1 MHKSRPKSRSKN
13 RRGTSLVENL
23 MIIFLITFV
32 LVMGYMMTALSK
44 GDEYAKEYVQGGGG
58 AGQTKKVLK
67 AKPAKQKAQKVEV
80 ESEDEVILNPQ
91 HLASTHKPHVKEDVM
106 SLKNEY
112 PRKDAPH
119 CPPHPPSDY
128 PHEYP
133 ILDILANWPPDM
145 PDFRPEVVYNSLC
158 YFDYSLEGD
167 RAAALNYRKAE
178 VPFVVR
184 NIPDV
189 DDTALRWSDPMY
201 MKNLL
206 GNSNYKVEE
215 SVNNHFMY
223 WRNPAKGAKV
233 KERDG
238 KTWTQ
243 PTEMI
248 KMQFDEWLEKAES
261 YKGAKAESKHWYF
274 RVSGC
279 SPNGGGCPSPNTQEL
294 FDEIP
299 IFKPQESLFM
309 VKPKSQ
315 RGIHCRF
322 GMTGVIAEN
331 HFDGSRNFIAL
342 LMGERRYI
350 LSKPKN
356 CKNMA
361 LLPKEHPSGRHSEVD
376 WSDPDLGTFPQFK
389 KVTSTEVVMQAGD
402 VLYLPTQWFHYIISL
417 GTNYQCNTR
426 SGKSD
431 DFQRDIRDC
440 GF

>member
-1 MHKSRPKSRSKN
+1 
-13 RRGTSLVENL
+13 
-23 MIIFLITFV
+23 MIVFLLTFIC
-32 LVMGYMMTALSK
+32 VMGYMMTALSRIELGPEK
-44 GDEYAKEYVQGGGG
+44 ETAKTGHKKIAKEIT
-58 AGQTKKVLK
+58 AAALESSEESILK
-67 AKPAKQKAQKVEV
+67 P
-80 ESEDEVILNPQ
+80 P
-91 HLASTHKPHVKEDVM
+91 HLSTTHKLNVKEDVL
-106 SLKNEY
+106 SLKSEFV
-112 PRKDAPH
+112 RKDTPH
-119 CPPHPPSDY
+119 CPPTPPKDY
-128 PHEYP
+128 PNEYP
-133 ILDILANWPPDM
+133 VLDILKNWSPDM
-145 PDFRPEVVYNSLC
+145 PEARPDFIYNSLC
-158 YFDYSLEGD
+158 YFDYTSPSD
-167 RAAALNYRKAE
+167 RASALAYREAE

-184 NIPDV
+184 SIPDV
-189 DDTALRWSDPMY
+189 DDTVLRWSDPFY
-201 MKNLL
+201 MKKLL
-206 GNSNYKVEE
+206 GNANYKVEE

-223 WRNPAKGAKV
+223 WRSPQKGQGPV

-238 KTWTQ
+238 KEWTE
-243 PTEMI
+243 PTKMI
-248 KMQFDEWLEKAES
+248 KMKFAEWLDKANQ
-261 YKGAKAESKHWYF
+261 YLGAASESKHWYF

-279 SPNGGGCPSPNTQEL
+279 SPHGGGCPSPNTQEL

-299 IFKPQESLFM
+299 IFKPKPSLFM

-342 LMGERRYI
+342 FMGERRYI

-361 LLPKEHPSGRHSEVD
+361 LLPREHPSGRHSEVD
-376 WSDPDLGTFPQFK
+376 WSNPDLVTFPQFK
-389 KVTSTEVVMQAGD
+389 KVTSTEVVLQAGD

-431 DFQRDIRDC
+431 DFQQQIHSC